1 MTGGYS
7 SWWLMV
13 AKQDVEGMGASYW
26 TIRLLNR
33 TISCAQLGTLD
44 VQKNGWF
51 LFVSECNKDLDSAK
65 SDQFQEIST
74 KIQKLIPT
82 IPSSRISRKPIPNMR
97 NFFGWPRSRAHPRRS
112 RWDYSFASPPNC
124 SSCHWPRWLSLVPRR
139 QLFSHWANWKVQL
152 RCKRGAA
159 GTKRGWRNLAGFC
172 RVPSGK
178 LT

>member
-13 AKQDVEGMGASYW
+13 AMGASYW
-26 TIRLLNR
+26 TIQLLNQ

-44 VQKNGWF
+44 VQKTVDFSSFQNVIKT
-51 LFVSECNKDLDSAK
+51 LTLQK

-82 IPSSRISRKPIPNMR
+82 IPSCRISRKHIRNMR
-97 NFFGWPRSRAHPRRS
+97 IFFGWPRSRAHPRRS

-139 QLFSHWANWKVQL
+139 QLFSHWANRKVQL

-159 GTKRGWRNLAGFC
+159 GTKRCWRHLAGFC